1 MRRLHL
7 FQSILLPVGLA
18 AAVVALSLVMHRR
31 TFSSVTRLM
40 ETAGRLEE
48 TQRWFQR
55 AEQCVLELIAPAN
68 AVFAD
73 WDVATQRNRL
83 RLARIRLDEAIAQGR
98 SYGLN
103 VTRLTRLMEE
113 MAARA
118 EEVFENVARMH
129 EAGADNGAR
138 AEALIAAS
146 RAMARAD
153 EKQMS
158 AVRELGL
165 LTERVRAEQRNILEE
180 HEVSLQARLTMERY
194 VVTLLVL
201 LALGM
206 AWFGWRLRQTDLA
219 LAEQRRATEAA
230 QRERLAAIGELCSSV
245 AHGIRNPLAAMR
257 SSTQLTLDLGK
268 LDDASRARLQD
279 VLTEGTRLGD
289 RVTGLLKMARAGS
302 GAFEDVCLQDI
313 VVGAVSGLGPELTR
327 LGLKLERDLSPTPIS
342 VRGDRHQ
349 LEQLVVELVS
359 NAMEH
364 SPPGESILIACR
376 RPGAN
381 GLAVLTVDDAGPG
394 VPDAVQS
401 QVFQLFFTTK
411 EHGTGIGLATVKGIA
426 RLHKGDVTLAR
437 SSRGG
442 ARFEVTLPTT
452 ST

>member
-7 FQSILLPVGLA
+7 FQTVLLPVGLA
-18 AAVVALSLVMHRR
+18 AAVVILSLATHQK

-40 ETAGRLEE
+40 ETASRLEE

-55 AEQCVLELIAPAN
+55 TEQCVLELIAPAN

-73 WDVATQRNRL
+73 WDVTTNRERHRRARL
-83 RLARIRLDEAIAQGR
+83 RLEEAIAQGR
-98 SYGLN
+98 SYGVN
-103 VTRLTRLMEE
+103 VTQLTHLADEI
-113 MAARA
+113 AART
-118 EEVFENVARMH
+118 EEVFENVTGMH
-129 EAGADNGAR
+129 AAGADLGAK
-138 AEALIAAS
+138 AQALTAAS

-153 EKQMS
+153 EGQLS
-158 AVRELGL
+158 AVRELGV

-206 AWFGWRLRQTDLA
+206 VWFGWRLRQTDRA

-245 AHGIRNPLAAMR
+245 AHGIRNPLASIR
-257 SSTQLTLDLGK
+257 SSAQLTLDLGK

-279 VLTEGTRLGD
+279 ILAEGTRLGD
-289 RVTGLLKMARAGS
+289 RVTGLLKMARS
-302 GAFEDVCLQDI
+302 GRDAFEDVCLQDI
-313 VVGAVSGLGPELTR
+313 VAGAVSGLGPELAR
-327 LGLKLERDLSPTPIS
+327 RGLKLDRDLPSTPIT

-364 SPPGESILIACR
+364 SPPGASIVVACR

-381 GLAVLTVDDAGPG
+381 GRALLAVDDAGPG
-394 VPDAVQS
+394 VPEAIQA
-401 QVFQLFFTTK
+401 QMFQLFFTTK
-411 EHGTGIGLATVKGIA
+411 EHGTGIGLATVKGIV
-426 RLHKGDVTLAR
+426 RLHNGDVTLVR

-442 ARFEVTLPTT
+442 ARFEVTLPTVNT
-452 ST
+452 